1 MSNEPPKP
9 EHDPRI
15 LEYGRPKGAAMGP
28 LAAAGAM
35 FAGFVISVGIVG
47 WIGAAAFFPTHPY
60 FPGPVPTGPVRR
72 HWVPIVS
79 FFLASVSAIALSIY
93 VLRVRPASRWFLLG
107 LLFGTAIMGLL
118 EGTCYLPPS

>member
-9 EHDPRI
+9 ESDPRI
-15 LEYGRPKGAAMGP
+15 LEYGRPKGATIGP
-28 LAAAGAM
+28 VGAAAAM
-35 FAGFVISVGIVG
+35 FGGFVIAVGI
-47 WIGAAAFFPTHPY
+47 IGFIGFAAFGPTHPY
-60 FPGPVPTGPVRR
+60 FLHPPTGPVRR
-72 HWVPIVS
+72 HWIPIIL

-93 VLRVRPASRWFLLG
+93 VWRVRPDSRWFLLG